1 MARVKIDIPEKF
13 QFRTEI
19 PIRISDINYGGHL
32 GNDSVLSICQE
43 ARIQLLN
50 QFGFSELDIDGSG
63 IIMVDATVQYKSEG
77 FYGDVLLVEVT
88 ITDVTKIGCDFVYR
102 ISNKKNQNEVAIVK
116 TGIVFFDYEKKKVV
130 SVPSRFAEIIG
141 KHGDEIN

>member
-43 ARIQLLN
+43 ARIRFLN
-50 QFGFSELDIDGSG
+50 QFGFSELNIDGSG

-102 ISNKKNQNEVAIVK
+102 ISNKKNNNDVALVK

-130 SVPSRFAEIIG
+130 PVPSKFAEIIE